1 MRRFSRASALA
12 VATSPLGDRQS
23 SRRSLRGRL
32 LVDAAGTLALN
43 VTAVVLNFVVVL
55 LLSRF
60 LGASG
65 YGAYASAFA
74 WAGILAVAAVLG
86 LTPLVIRHVATYS
99 TSASWGLLRG
109 LLRRT
114 NQAVVVASAVTIAA
128 AAGIG
133 LLIYRG
139 RPELWHPYLVGL
151 ALVPLIALTAL
162 RQAAMQGLNRVVLGR
177 LPETVFVPALFMT
190 LAAIGYAAAGTHFT
204 PAAAIAVQAG
214 ATLAGFVLG
223 AWLLHRSL
231 PHGARAA
238 AVEYETAAWR
248 RSALPLL
255 LLNVVMAANAQV
267 GTIMLGA
274 LDDARAAGVFNV
286 AFRVTIFISFVLLA
300 ASYPLSPTVARLH
313 AAGDTRRVEQTVVH
327 AARLVLLVSLPVAVV
342 LVAFAGPILEIFGH
356 GFSSGATAVRIIA
369 IGDLV
374 NVLTGYGGLVLV
386 MSGRES
392 DLTRCAVLGAVLN
405 IGLAAALI
413 PHFGV
418 NGAAVAT
425 AVALAAS
432 NLQMT
437 WLAWR
442 RLDVWAAVVRLR
454 T

>member
-1 MRRFSRASALA
+1 MTAGLAAAARRRLPRSAGLFMD
-12 VATSPLGDRQS
+12 TLGT
-23 SRRSLRGRL
+23 
-32 LVDAAGTLALN
+32 AALN
-43 VTAVVLNFVVVL
+43 VTAVALNFVVVL

-114 NQAVVVASAVTIAA
+114 NQAVVIASAVTMAA

-190 LAAIGYAAAGTHFT
+190 LAAIGYATAGTRFT
-204 PAAAIAVQAG
+204 PAAAISVQAG

-238 AVEYETAAWR
+238 TVEYETAAWR

-313 AAGDTRRVEQTVVH
+313 AAGDTRRVERTVVH
-327 AARLVLLVSLPVAVV
+327 AARLVLLVSLPVAIV

-356 GFSSGATAVRIIA
+356 GFSSGASAVRIIA
-369 IGDLV
+369 IGDLI

-392 DLTRCAVLGAVLN
+392 DLTRSAALGAVLN

-413 PHFGV
+413 PRFGV

-425 AVALAAS
+425 AVSLAAA